1 MITDP
6 KTSPTTARG
15 QIWWAIAVAVLD
27 FLLHLRASLATMF
40 IALFVVSLIR
50 LLWLHGRRLYRSGW
64 KMGFS
69 ASPWLRSTA
78 ILTVVGA
85 TGLLFYNQVLH
96 ATVGG
101 PPPGFVL
108 EKVPMEEIRMSH
120 TMEQVDP
127 RIAHIAKWVLS
138 VGDAVAVGDYDGDGL
153 QDLFCTYPLKEPQ
166 FRNAL
171 YRNLGGLKFARV
183 PLPALEETNLHPET
197 HGLISGALF
206 VDYNNS
212 GRQSL
217 LLMCGWGKVRLLQ
230 NELAPSGAVV
240 FNDVTAESGLDEYA
254 VSVASTLADFDGDGD
269 LDLFIGNA
277 MSPTL
282 PDYAEPTPFN
292 IFHLPS
298 EMYAGDR
305 RMFHFMHSTWHNA
318 ENGGLNAF
326 YRNDGH
332 GHWSKQDI
340 AKLGMPETHWTMA
353 VGTADLNQ
361 DGWPDLYCA
370 SDYGP
375 DDVYLNEA
383 GKSFRRMA
391 GKFHGSIGRDSYK
404 GMNVSMG
411 DLDNSGATDVY
422 VSNVHAPL
430 QAEGSLCWHVDGRG
444 FDDQASPRRLIN
456 EQRFGWGAAMGD
468 LNLDGSLDIVQ
479 VNGMVDDS
487 ADQKFPERQ
496 DYWYRAS
503 QVMRAGPEVHSYAD
517 RWADLRGYDIW
528 GHQQNRVYLSN
539 GAKSAQFR
547 DVADLVGLTEKTN
560 SRAVALAD
568 LDNDGDLDV
577 IITHQFAGVEV
588 LRNTTQET
596 RPKPWIGFLLAGDG
610 QSVNRD
616 AVGATVKLHGA
627 GITQRREVS
636 LTSGFSAQS
645 DRRLHFGLGLNSG
658 PLEIEIQWPN
668 GQKQLLR
675 DLPPNQYHQ
684 IHYNASEL
692 HVLAK

>member
-1 MITDP
+1 
-6 KTSPTTARG
+6 
-15 QIWWAIAVAVLD
+15 
-27 FLLHLRASLATMF
+27 
-40 IALFVVSLIR
+40 
-50 LLWLHGRRLYRSGW
+50 
-64 KMGFS
+64 
-69 ASPWLRSTA
+69 
-78 ILTVVGA
+78 
-85 TGLLFYNQVLH
+85 
-96 ATVGG
+96 
-101 PPPGFVL
+101 
-108 EKVPMEEIRMSH
+108 
-120 TMEQVDP
+120 
-127 RIAHIAKWVLS
+127 
-138 VGDAVAVGDYDGDGL
+138 
-153 QDLFCTYPLKEPQ
+153 
-166 FRNAL
+166 
-171 YRNLGGLKFARV
+171 
-183 PLPALEETNLHPET
+183 
-197 HGLISGALF
+197 
-206 VDYNNS
+206 
-212 GRQSL
+212 
-217 LLMCGWGKVRLLQ
+217 
-230 NELAPSGAVV
+230 
-240 FNDVTAESGLDEYA
+240 
-254 VSVASTLADFDGDGD
+254 
-269 LDLFIGNA
+269 
-277 MSPTL
+277 
-282 PDYAEPTPFN
+282 
-292 IFHLPS
+292 
-298 EMYAGDR
+298 
-305 RMFHFMHSTWHNA
+305 
-318 ENGGLNAF
+318 
-326 YRNDGH
+326 
-332 GHWSKQDI
+332 
-340 AKLGMPETHWTMA
+340 
-353 VGTADLNQ
+353 
-361 DGWPDLYCA
+361 
-370 SDYGP
+370 
-375 DDVYLNEA
+375 
-383 GKSFRRMA
+383 
-391 GKFHGSIGRDSYK
+391 
-404 GMNVSMG
+404 
-411 DLDNSGATDVY
+411 
-422 VSNVHAPL
+422 
-430 QAEGSLCWHVDGRG
+430 
-444 FDDQASPRRLIN
+444 
-456 EQRFGWGAAMGD
+456 MGD